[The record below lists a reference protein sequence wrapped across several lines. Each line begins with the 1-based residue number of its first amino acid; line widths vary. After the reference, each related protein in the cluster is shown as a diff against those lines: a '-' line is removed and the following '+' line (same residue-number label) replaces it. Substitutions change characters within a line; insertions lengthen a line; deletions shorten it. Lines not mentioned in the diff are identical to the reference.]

1 MSSKFRGKYL
11 QVVPLGVVH
20 LELGG
25 CHFSWRKVTT
35 VVHNIIV
42 GKLWVDHQG
51 DMELVNHSSGHAC
64 HVKFV
69 PYSYFS
75 REPPRKVT
83 GVVTGPD
90 GSPLCVIQ
98 GAWDTQLEY
107 ARVLGTRGSLRGKAL
122 LESDTPKLVWKRNP
136 PSEEYERMYN
146 FTLLAC
152 QLNEPEPG
160 VAPTDSRE
168 RPDQRLMEEGRWD
181 EANQVKLQLEE
192 KQRASRRQREAEAEA
207 ATSQGRP
214 YVGYEPVWFKK
225 EMDAITGN
233 PIHVY
238 QGEYWACKEEG
249 RWDRC
254 PAIYL

>member
-1 MSSKFRGKYL
+1 
-11 QVVPLGVVH
+11 VVPLGVVH

-25 CHFSWRKVTT
+25 CHFTWRKVTT
-35 VVHNIIV
+35 IVHNIIV

-51 DMELVNHSSGHAC
+51 EMELRNHSSGHTC
-64 HVKFV
+64 HLKFL

-83 GVVTGPD
+83 GVVTDPEGQA
-90 GSPLCVIQ
+90 LCVLQ
-98 GAWDTQLEY
+98 GSWDTQLEY
-107 ARVLGTRGSLRGKAL
+107 ARVLASRGSVRGKAL
-122 LESDTPKLVWKRNP
+122 LESDTPKVVWRRNM

-146 FTLLAC
+146 FTVLAC

-160 VAPTDSRE
+160 VAPTDSRQ

-192 KQRASRRQREAEAEA
+192 KQRATRRQREAEAEA
-207 ATSQGRP
+207 AAAQGRP
-214 YVGYEPVWFKK
+214 YEGYEPVWFKK
-225 EMDAITGN
+225 ETDSITGN
-233 PIHVY
+233 PIHMY
-238 QGEYWACKEEG
+238 QGQYWLCKEEA

-254 PAIYL
+254 PPIYL

>member
-1 MSSKFRGKYL
+1 
-11 QVVPLGVVH
+11 VVPLGVVH

-25 CHFSWRKVTT
+25 CHFTWRKVTT
-35 VVHNIIV
+35 IVHNIIV

-51 DMELVNHSSGHAC
+51 EMELRNHDSGHAC
-64 HVKFV
+64 HLKFL

-83 GVVTGPD
+83 GVVTDPEGTA
-90 GSPLCVIQ
+90 LCVLQ
-98 GAWDTQLEY
+98 GSWDSQLEY
-107 ARVLGTRGSLRGKAL
+107 ARVVASRGSVRGKAL
-122 LESDTPKLVWKRNP
+122 LESATPKVVWRRNM

-146 FTLLAC
+146 FTVLAC

-160 VAPTDSRE
+160 VAPTDSRQ

-192 KQRASRRQREAEAEA
+192 KQRATRRQREAEAEA
-207 ATSQGRP
+207 AAAQGRP

-225 EMDAITGN
+225 ETDSITGN

-238 QGEYWACKEEG
+238 QGQYWLCKEEG